1 MGQLSEG
8 VQGQHRHEQRI
19 IQHRLLL
26 QETGLASL
34 PEATYVVSSEGR
46 ILSANP
52 AMAQLTGYAVEDLLD
67 RYSTEFYRAED
78 TPAFL
83 KRRQQA
89 LQGKFVLPYLES
101 ELITKNRVRLPVEL
115 SVTTLRVEE
124 RLIGRLAMVRP
135 HPRQQQVAAAA
146 QCIQAKRE
154 WRVQRRPAALRQP
167 HAQLR
172 ALTRRLQSLQEA
184 ERTHLARELH
194 DTMAQPLVGLGL
206 DAAWLARQ
214 LTTAP
219 PAWQA
224 HLQAMQDQLQ
234 HLLTLTRQ
242 IATLLRPAFLQ
253 TGEISVAL
261 DTYLRTLSQ
270 RAELR
275 YALTT
280 QPDEITLE
288 PERATALFRIAQ
300 EALIN
305 VAQHA
310 AAHRVSVSLIE
321 QGEVLTLTVTD
332 DGKGIAPDQLA
343 APTSLGL
350 LSMRERAARW
360 GGEITIASK
369 PGRGTTVTVQMR
381 LGH

>member
-1 MGQLSEG
+1 
-8 VQGQHRHEQRI
+8 
-19 IQHRLLL
+19 
-26 QETGLASL
+26 
-34 PEATYVVSSEGR
+34 
-46 ILSANP
+46 
-52 AMAQLTGYAVEDLLD
+52 MAQLTGYAVEELLD
-67 RYSTEFYRAED
+67 RYSTEFYSAED
-78 TPAFL
+78 TPVFL
-83 KRRQQA
+83 KRREQA
-89 LQGKFVLPYLES
+89 LQGKFVLPYLET
-101 ELITKNRVRLPVEL
+101 ELITKNRVRLRVEL
-115 SVTTLRVEE
+115 SVTTLRVDE
-124 RLIGRLAMVRP
+124 RLIGRLAMVRR
-135 HPRQQQVAAAA
+135 HPRQQVAAAA
-146 QCIQAKRE
+146 LRIQAKRE
-154 WRVQRRPAALRQP
+154 RPVQSRSAALRQP

-234 HLLTLTRQ
+234 HLLTPTRQ

-261 DTYLRTLSQ
+261 DTYLRTLGQ

-275 YALTT
+275 YELTT
-280 QPDEITLE
+280 QPDEITLD

-310 AAHRVSVSLIE
+310 AARRVSVWLIE
-321 QGEVLTLTVTD
+321 QGEVLTLRVAD
-332 DGKGIAPDQLA
+332 DGKGIAPDPLA

-350 LSMRERAARW
+350 LSMRERVAKW
-360 GGEITIASK
+360 GGETTIASK
-369 PGRGTTVTVQMR
+369 PGRGTTVTVQMPTTSPAYR
-381 LGH
+381 KWFVG

>member
-1 MGQLSEG
+1 
-8 VQGQHRHEQRI
+8 
-19 IQHRLLL
+19 
-26 QETGLASL
+26 
-34 PEATYVVSSEGR
+34 
-46 ILSANP
+46 
-52 AMAQLTGYAVEDLLD
+52 
-67 RYSTEFYRAED
+67 
-78 TPAFL
+78 
-83 KRRQQA
+83 
-89 LQGKFVLPYLES
+89 
-101 ELITKNRVRLPVEL
+101 
-115 SVTTLRVEE
+115 
-124 RLIGRLAMVRP
+124 
-135 HPRQQQVAAAA
+135 
-146 QCIQAKRE
+146 
-154 WRVQRRPAALRQP
+154 
-167 HAQLR
+167 
-172 ALTRRLQSLQEA
+172 
-184 ERTHLARELH
+184 
-194 DTMAQPLVGLGL
+194 
-206 DAAWLARQ
+206 
-214 LTTAP
+214 
-219 PAWQA
+219 
-224 HLQAMQDQLQ
+224 MQDQLQ

-242 IATLLRPAFLQ
+242 IATLLRPVFLQ